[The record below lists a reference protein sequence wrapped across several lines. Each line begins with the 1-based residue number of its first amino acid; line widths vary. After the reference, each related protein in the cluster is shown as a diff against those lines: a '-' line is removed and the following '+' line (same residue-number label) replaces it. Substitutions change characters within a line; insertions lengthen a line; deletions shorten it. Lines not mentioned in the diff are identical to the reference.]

1 MPNPEDR
8 WLIDEWIADA
18 ERTDPTLTRQDAAR
32 MLTEASPHA
41 AALMRIAGL
50 KRDDAEWMGW
60 AWKRFTQPETMVA
73 WIEAGL
79 PVRAVN
85 LAEGLTLQGVS
96 PEMLP
101 EVYTRPATGE
111 PAQLVDI
118 VLELGPN
125 EVLSK
130 VLDAAGV

>member
-1 MPNPEDR
+1 
-8 WLIDEWIADA
+8 
-18 ERTDPTLTRQDAAR
+18 
-32 MLTEASPHA
+32 
-41 AALMRIAGL
+41 MRIAGL

-85 LAEGLTLQGVS
+85 LAEGLTLQAVS

-101 EVYTRPATGE
+101 EVYTQPATGE

-130 VLDAAGV
+130 VLDAAGVERDRCSSPSAARARSPPDPVAGSGSTSN